1 MTTQQMAAAMQ
12 RMRDVL
18 QRRPGHGL
26 HDDAGA
32 VARWQGEARI
42 ACHHAN
48 GTQLLTDMP
57 VELGGTG
64 DQVTPGWL
72 FRAGLAAC
80 AATRIA
86 MEAAACGIEL
96 TELEVRADSRSDTRG
111 LLGMHAPD
119 GSPVPSAPC
128 AVQMRVHLR
137 ATGVPAETLQAL
149 VQRSRNCSPVPA
161 AVEHALPLD
170 WQIDAA

>member
-18 QRRPGHGL
+18 QRRPERGL
-26 HDDAGA
+26 HDDTGA
-32 VARWQGEARI
+32 VARWQGDARI
-42 ACHHAN
+42 ACDHPN
-48 GTQLLTDMP
+48 GTQLVTDMP

-64 DQVTPGWL
+64 DHATPGWL
-72 FRAGLAAC
+72 FRAALASC

-96 TELEVRADSRSDTRG
+96 TELEVRADSQSDARG
-111 LLGMHAPD
+111 LLGMQAPD
-119 GSPVPSAPC
+119 GLPVPSAPC
-128 AVQMRVHLR
+128 AMQMRVRLR
-137 ATGVPAETLQAL
+137 AAGVPAPTLQAL
-149 VQRSRNCSPVPA
+149 VRRSRSCSPVPA
-161 AVEHALPLD
+161 AVEQALPLD

>member
-1 MTTQQMAAAMQ
+1 MTTQQVAAAMQ
-12 RMRDVL
+12 RMRKVL
-18 QRRPGHGL
+18 QRRPEHGL

-32 VARWQGEARI
+32 IAHWQGDARI
-42 ACHHAN
+42 VCRHAN
-48 GTQLLTDMP
+48 GAHLVTDMP

-72 FRAGLAAC
+72 FRAALAAC

-86 MEAAACGIEL
+86 MEAATCGIEL
-96 TELEVRADSRSDTRG
+96 SGLEVHADSRSDARG
-111 LLGMHAPD
+111 LLGMCQAD

-128 AVQMRVHLR
+128 EVRMWVRIR
-137 ATGVPAETLQAL
+137 AAGVSAETLRAL
-149 VQRSRNCSPVPA
+149 VHRSRACSPVTA
-161 AVEHALPLD
+161 AVEQALPLT

>member
-18 QRRPGHGL
+18 QRRPERGL

-32 VARWQGEARI
+32 VARWRGDTRI
-42 ACHHAN
+42 ACHHPN
-48 GTQLLTDMP
+48 GAQLVTDMP

-64 DQVTPGWL
+64 DQATPGWL

-96 TELEVRADSRSDTRG
+96 SELEVRVDSRSDARG
-111 LLGMHAPD
+111 LLGMHSPD

-128 AVQMRVHLR
+128 EVQMRVRLR

-149 VQRSRNCSPVPA
+149 VQRSRSCSPVAA
-161 AVEHALPLD
+161 AVEQALPLD

>member
-18 QRRPGHGL
+18 QRRPERGL
-26 HDDAGA
+26 HDDASA
-32 VARWQGEARI
+32 LARWQGDTRI
-42 ACHHAN
+42 ACHHSN
-48 GTQLLTDMP
+48 GAQLVTDMP

-86 MEAAACGIEL
+86 MEAAASGIEL
-96 TELEVRADSRSDTRG
+96 TALEVRVDSRSDARG

-119 GSPVPSAPC
+119 GLPVPSAPRE
-128 AVQMRVHLR
+128 VQMRVRIR
-137 ATGVPAETLQAL
+137 ATGVAAETLQAL
-149 VQRSRNCSPVPA
+149 VQRIRTCSPVPA
-161 AVEHALPLD
+161 AVEQALPLV